1 MIGISKIDWV
11 IVLVYL
17 LSMLG
22 VGFYFTNKIRNSS
35 DYFLAGR
42 SLGAFPIACSLAATT
57 IGGAAML
64 GRTGTIY
71 VKGLA
76 GVTVALPYLLGM
88 VIMGFVFPRIAKIGA
103 KYNVGTLPQMF
114 GARYGKKMQAI
125 IGLFCAIGMGSS
137 VATQISGCS
146 TVFRLMGG
154 DSLGISYEAAAIFST
169 IIFIIYV
176 FFSGLYSVVWTD
188 VIQCCL
194 LIVMIY
200 IVLPIGGISAAGG
213 WEAVRAAI
221 PATHFDWNFDM
232 SIIGAMVTNLAI
244 VACNPPIWQRAFAAK
259 TSGTAKKGMILGYSM
274 YGVTIFL
281 CIFIAFAALALIPNI
296 KDIYGSTDFTVPA
309 LVVTV
314 LPKGLIG
321 LTVAGMLA
329 VSMSSGDSQLLCAM
343 QHFTSDFMKTFKP
356 NMSSKEE
363 IRYGRYACVASGIIA
378 LALALYLRSAYD
390 LLMLVWGFY
399 SSCMACPAIAGLFWK
414 KATKQGIL
422 AGIFGGLLSNICWKY
437 VLGAPWGLSAVI
449 PGVIM
454 SGLLIVVVSLIT
466 YDEKN
471 APKFFEIDAGDI
483 DAHAIEESRAIEN

>member
-1 MIGISKIDWV
+1 MIAISKLDWV
-11 IVLVYL
+11 IVIVYL

-22 VGFYFTNKIRNSS
+22 IGFYFSNKIRNST

-64 GRTGTIY
+64 GRTATIY
-71 VKGLA
+71 TKGLA
-76 GVTVALPYLLGM
+76 GVTMALPYFLGM
-88 VIMGFVFPRIAKIGA
+88 VLMGFAFPRIAKIGA

-114 GARYGKKMQAI
+114 GARYGKGMQAV
-125 IGLFCAIGMGSS
+125 IGLFCAIGMGAS

-146 TVFRLMGG
+146 TVFQLMGG
-154 DSLGISYEAAAIFST
+154 DSLGLSYEMAATFAT

-176 FFSGLYSVVWTD
+176 FFSGLYSVIWTD
-188 VIQCCL
+188 VVQCCL
-194 LIVMIY
+194 LVVMIY
-200 IVLPIGGISAAGG
+200 ILLPIGGINAAGG
-213 WEAVRAAI
+213 WNAMMEAV
-221 PATHFDWNFDM
+221 PVTHLDWNFDM
-232 SIIGAMVTNLAI
+232 AIIGSMVTNFAI

-259 TSGTAKKGMILGYSM
+259 TSGTAKKGMILGYGI

-281 CIFIAFAALALIPNI
+281 CIFIAFAAVALIP
-296 KDIYGSTDFTVPA
+296 DVAGTYGHTDFTVPA

-314 LPKGLIG
+314 LPKGLVG

-343 QHFTSDFMKTFKP
+343 QHFTSDFMKVFKP

-363 IRYGRYACVASGIIA
+363 IRYGRVACVGSGLIA
-378 LALALYLRSAYD
+378 LALTLYLRSAYD

-414 KATKQGIL
+414 KATKQGII

-437 VLGAPWGLSAVI
+437 VLGAPFGLSAVI
-449 PGVIM
+449 PGVLM
-454 SGLLIVVVSLIT
+454 SGLLIIVVSLVT
-466 YDEKN
+466 YKENN
-471 APKFFEIDAGDI
+471 APMFWEIESGEV
-483 DAHAIEESRAIEN
+483 DAHAIEEARAEQ